1 MKAWQRV
8 ATLGGLLLTT
18 GCGEPRLVGL
28 SCGPDGCAVQ
38 VGPPYETCVTHELA
52 TSAQPVPAGGH
63 SDHCQLFT
71 LDSVTSPT
79 DDSRAFLSVAVID
92 GTPRRDD
99 IDLRM
104 AAAIPDWPDGVVDCA
119 KLLAEPIAWIP
130 LATTVGEAGE
140 TNLEAAPIVA
150 RRTYRLLVRDT
161 FINMLARDVQPRVK
175 VTLKCASQPQ
185 PTVTEPVEL
194 AHRLESLAA
203 GSSFGVRVTC
213 AFAHPTLVNRLFRRT
228 GRSVSLDTRFN
239 VRALD
244 ADAGLEP
251 LWVSVSDSDWTHQ
264 LESPAYFATGERI
277 AWECT
282 LFNSG
287 VTAISDPRVLADTC
301 SLFGMFRDGD
311 GYRVPSPEACVAET
325 L

>member
-1 MKAWQRV
+1 MTAWQRV
-8 ATLGGLLLTT
+8 ATLGGLLLAT

-28 SCGPDGCAVQ
+28 SCGPEGCDVQ
-38 VGPPYETCVTHELA
+38 PGPPYETCVTHELA
-52 TSAQPVPAGGH
+52 TSAQAVKPGGR

-71 LDSVTSPT
+71 LSGLTTPAGDM
-79 DDSRAFLSVAVID
+79 RAFLSVAEIE

-104 AAAIPDWPDGVVDCA
+104 AAAIPSWPDGVADCA
-119 KLLAEPIAWIP
+119 QLLAEPIAWVP

-140 TNLEAAPIVA
+140 TKLEAAPIVA
-150 RRTYRLLVRDT
+150 RRTHRLLLRDT
-161 FINMLARDVQPRVK
+161 FINMEQQPVQPRVK
-175 VTLKCASQPQ
+175 VTLKCATRPRA
-185 PTVTEPVEL
+185 TVTEPVEL

-213 AFAHPTLVNRLFRRT
+213 TFEHPTLVDRLFRRT

-244 ADAGLEP
+244 ADAGLAP

-311 GYRVPSPEACVAET
+311 GYRVPSPEACVAEK